1 MFVEGA
7 KLVIDS
13 IGDQNGRGLYFTTA
27 VAILRAAAR
36 PRHNVVDGGSVEQ
49 EAREVAAVSRGQNVV
64 YVMPHD
70 WASIAQFLGPMLD
83 RVDDQN
89 RDVQLLLV
97 SSDVELAA
105 ALAAAAV
112 KLTEGRNVGIIA
124 ATSPRRAAR
133 LIRLRPAQVIAATPD
148 SIAELLKGAALKLDA
163 VRAVAIAWL
172 DELVAQGATTALENL
187 MTEVPKDAGRTVV
200 TAEISPSVE
209 ELLERYARRA
219 RRVVAPTSATDQPM
233 PIEFVTTS
241 AESRLGTLRR
251 TLDSIDPASAVVFV
265 RDRDSDVRV
274 RDLLRSLGY
283 GTDDAPIRAGL
294 TAAPG
299 TELVVLFDV
308 PASREELREA
318 GGAAKRVIALIQP
331 RQLTSLRSLAAGGA
345 VKPFT
350 LTDSSARARDRDARL
365 RTELRSLLE
374 EGHFGRELIALEPL
388 LEDYDGIEIAAAA
401 LQLAERE
408 RAKASATTSAVAPS
422 AVAPRERS
430 VGPMVRLFVNVG
442 ARDSA
447 RPGDLV
453 GAITNQGGITSDDVG
468 KVEVRESHSIVEVS
482 PGVADSVIERVT
494 GTTIR
499 GRRAIVRRDEQRAP
513 RDTERGPR
521 AADRGARGG
530 DRGER
535 GAASGPRRY
544 PPKGGGAGHA
554 GRERTPPRRG
564 DRE

>member
-1 MFVEGA
+1 LVAEG
-7 KLVIDS
+7 D
-13 IGDQNGRGLYFTTA
+13 
-27 VAILRAAAR
+27 
-36 PRHNVVDGGSVEQ
+36 VEQ
-49 EAREVAAVSRGQNVV
+49 DAREVAAVSRGQNVV

-70 WASIAQFLGPMLD
+70 WASITQFLGPMLD
-83 RVDDQN
+83 RVDDQS

-105 ALAAAAV
+105 ALAASAV

-124 ATSPRRAAR
+124 ATSARRAAR

-148 SIAELLKGAALKLDA
+148 AVAELLKAAALKLDA
-163 VRAVAIAWL
+163 VRMVAIAWM
-172 DELVAQGATTALENL
+172 DELIAQEETTALENL
-187 MTEVPKDAGRTVV
+187 MTEVPKEASRTVV
-200 TAEISPSVE
+200 TAEISPAVE

-219 RRVVAPTSATDQPM
+219 RRVVAPTSTTDQPM
-233 PIEFVTTS
+233 PIEFVTAS

-251 TLDSIDPASAVVFV
+251 TLDAVDPATAVVFV
-265 RDRDSDVRV
+265 RDRDSDIRV

-283 GTDDAPIRAGL
+283 SSDDAPIRAGL

-318 GGAAKRVIALIQP
+318 AGAAKRVIALIQP
-331 RQLTSLRSLAAGGA
+331 RQLTSLRSLAAGGT

-350 LTDSSARARDRDARL
+350 LADSGARARDRDARVGA
-365 RTELRSLLE
+365 ELRQLLDR
-374 EGHFGRELIALEPL
+374 GTFGRELIALEPL

-401 LQLAERE
+401 LQWAERE
-408 RAKASATTSAVAPS
+408 RAKVSAATSAVSSPS
-422 AVAPRERS
+422 PSAPREKS
-430 VGPMVRLFVNVG
+430 TGPMVRLFVNVG
-442 ARDSA
+442 TRDNARA
-447 RPGDLV
+447 GDLV

-482 PGVADSVIERVT
+482 PAVADGVIERVT

-499 GRRAIVRRDEQRAP
+499 GRRAIVRRDEQKPA
-513 RDTERGPR
+513 RDTDRGPR
-521 AADRGARGG
+521 SDRGERGSPRGG

-535 GAASGPRRY
+535 GASSGPRRY
-544 PPKGGGAGHA
+544 PPKTGGAGR
-554 GRERTPPRRG
+554 GSRERTPPRRG

>member
-1 MFVEGA
+1 M
-7 KLVIDS
+7 L
-13 IGDQNGRGLYFTTA
+13 
-27 VAILRAAAR
+27 
-36 PRHNVVDGGSVEQ
+36 VEQ
-49 EAREVAAVSRGQNVV
+49 DAREGAAVSRGQNVV

-89 RDVQLLLV
+89 REVQLLLV

-112 KLTEGRNVGIIA
+112 RLTAGRNIGIVA
-124 ATSPRRAAR
+124 ATSARRAAR

-148 SIAELLKGAALKLDA
+148 AIAELLKAAALKLDT
-163 VRAVAIAWL
+163 VRTVAIAWL
-172 DELVAQGATTALENL
+172 DELITQHATTALENL
-187 MTEVPKDAGRTVV
+187 MTEVPKEAARTVV
-200 TAEISPSVE
+200 TAEISPAVE

-219 RRVVAPTSATDQPM
+219 RRVVAPTSLTDQPM
-233 PIEFVTTS
+233 PVEFVTTS
-241 AESRLGTLRR
+241 VDSRLGTLRR
-251 TLDSIDPASAVVFV
+251 TLDAIDPASAVVFV

-274 RDLLRSLGY
+274 RDLLQSLGY
-283 GTDDAPIRAGL
+283 SGDDAPIRAGL

-318 GGAAKRVIALIQP
+318 AGAAKRAIALIQP

-350 LTDSSARARDRDARL
+350 LTDSGARARDRDALIRA
-365 RTELRSLLE
+365 ELRDLLDA
-374 EGHFGRELIALEPL
+374 GHFGRELIALEPL
-388 LEDYDGIEIAAAA
+388 LEDFDGIEIAAAA

-408 RAKASATTSAVAPS
+408 RARIAAIAKTATTAAP
-422 AVAPRERS
+422 VAPRERS
-430 VGPMVRLFVNVG
+430 AGPMTRLFVNVG
-442 ARDSA
+442 SRDNV

-482 PGVADSVIERVT
+482 PAVVDGVIERVT
-494 GTTIR
+494 GTTIK
-499 GRRAIVRRDEQRAP
+499 GRRAVVRRDEQRSP
-513 RDTERGPR
+513 RD
-521 AADRGARGG
+521 ADRGARGG
-530 DRGER
+530 DRGTRGGDRGARSGDRGER
-535 GAASGPRRY
+535 GAGSGPRRF
-544 PPKGGGAGHA
+544 PPKAAGASRGA
-554 GRERTPPRRG
+554 RERTPPRRG

>member
-1 MFVEGA
+1 VEQDAREGA
-7 KLVIDS
+7 
-13 IGDQNGRGLYFTTA
+13 T
-27 VAILRAAAR
+27 
-36 PRHNVVDGGSVEQ
+36 
-49 EAREVAAVSRGQNVV
+49 VSRGQNVV

-70 WASIAQFLGPMLD
+70 WASIGQFLGPMLD
-83 RVDDQN
+83 RVDDKS

-124 ATSPRRAAR
+124 ATSARRAAR

-148 SIAELLKGAALKLDA
+148 SIAELLKAAALKLDS
-163 VRAVAIAWL
+163 VRAIAVAWL
-172 DELVAQGATTALENL
+172 DELIAQAETTALENL
-187 MTEVPKDAGRTVV
+187 MTEVPKDAARTVV
-200 TAEISPSVE
+200 TAEISPAVE

-219 RRVVAPTSATDQPM
+219 RRVVAPTSSTDLPM

-283 GTDDAPIRAGL
+283 SSDDAPIRAGL

-318 GGAAKRVIALIQP
+318 AGAAKRVIALIQP

-350 LTDSSARARDRDARL
+350 LTDSSARARDRDARI
-365 RTELRSLLE
+365 RAELRQLLAD
-374 EGHFGRELIALEPL
+374 GHFGRELIALEPL
-388 LEDYDGIEIAAAA
+388 LENYDGIEIAAAA
-401 LQLAERE
+401 LQLAERQ
-408 RAKASATTSAVAPS
+408 RAKTPAASATASPAT
-422 AVAPRERS
+422 PRERS
-430 VGPMVRLFVNVG
+430 AGPMVRLFVNVG
-442 ARDSA
+442 ERDGV

-453 GAITNQGGITSDDVG
+453 GAITNQGEITSDDVG
-468 KVEVRESHSIVEVS
+468 KVELRESHSIVEVS
-482 PGVADSVIERVT
+482 PGVADGVIERVT

-499 GRRAIVRRDEQRAP
+499 GRRAIVRRDEQRSP
-513 RDTERGPR
+513 RDAEPKARGGERGPR
-521 AADRGARGG
+521 SS

-544 PPKGGGAGHA
+544 PAKGGGAGR
-554 GRERTPPRRG
+554 GSRERTPPRRG

>member
-1 MFVEGA
+1 
-7 KLVIDS
+7 
-13 IGDQNGRGLYFTTA
+13 
-27 VAILRAAAR
+27 
-36 PRHNVVDGGSVEQ
+36 
-49 EAREVAAVSRGQNVV
+49 
-64 YVMPHD
+64 MPHD

-105 ALAAAAV
+105 ALAASAV
-112 KLTEGRNVGIIA
+112 KLTEGRGIGIIA
-124 ATSPRRAAR
+124 ATSARRAAR
-133 LIRLRPAQVIAATPD
+133 LIKLRPAQVIAATPE
-148 SIAELLKGAALKLDA
+148 SIAELLKAAALKLDT
-163 VRAVAIAWL
+163 VRMIALAWL

-187 MTEVPKDAGRTVV
+187 MTEVPKDSARTVV
-200 TAEISPSVE
+200 TAEISPAVE

-219 RRVVAPTSATDQPM
+219 RRVVAPTSAADQATPL
-233 PIEFVTTS
+233 EFVTTS
-241 AESRLGTLRR
+241 AESRLGALRR
-251 TLDSIDPASAVVFV
+251 TLDAIDPASAVVFV

-283 GTDDAPIRAGL
+283 SGNDAPIRAGL

-318 GGAAKRVIALIQP
+318 GGAAKRVVALVQP
-331 RQLTSLRSLAAGGA
+331 RQLSSLRALAAGG
-345 VKPFT
+345 VVRPFT
-350 LTDSSARARDRDARL
+350 LADPGARARDRDARV
-365 RTELRSLLE
+365 RAELRALLD

-388 LEDYDGIEIAAAA
+388 LEDFDGIEIAAAA

-408 RAKASATTSAVAPS
+408 RTRAAAAGMSAPVA
-422 AVAPRERS
+422 AAAPRDKAA
-430 VGPMVRLFVNVG
+430 GPMTRLFVNVG
-442 ARDSA
+442 ARDGA

-453 GAITNQGGITSDDVG
+453 GAITNQGGITSDEVG
-468 KVEVRESHSIVEVS
+468 KVEVRESHSIVEVA
-482 PGVADSVIERVT
+482 PAAVDGVIERVT

-499 GRRAIVRRDEQRAP
+499 GRRAVVRRDEQRAP
-513 RDTERGPR
+513 RDNDRGDRGPR
-521 AADRGARGG
+521 GSDRGP
-530 DRGER
+530 R
-535 GAASGPRRY
+535 GASAGPRRF
-544 PPKGGGAGHA
+544 PPKTGDASRG

>member
-1 MFVEGA
+1 
-7 KLVIDS
+7 
-13 IGDQNGRGLYFTTA
+13 
-27 VAILRAAAR
+27 
-36 PRHNVVDGGSVEQ
+36 
-49 EAREVAAVSRGQNVV
+49 
-64 YVMPHD
+64 MPHD
-70 WASIAQFLGPMLD
+70 WASIAQFLGPMLG
-83 RVDDQN
+83 RVDDQS

-105 ALAAAAV
+105 ALAASAV
-112 KLTEGRNVGIIA
+112 KLTEGRNMGIIA
-124 ATSPRRAAR
+124 ATSARRAAR
-133 LIRLRPAQVIAATPD
+133 LIRIRPAQVIAATPD
-148 SIAELLKGAALKLDA
+148 AVAELLKAAALKLEA
-163 VRAVAIAWL
+163 VRMVAIAWV
-172 DELVAQGATTALENL
+172 DELIAQGATTALENL
-187 MTEVPKDAGRTVV
+187 MTEIPKDASRTVV
-200 TAEISPSVE
+200 TAEVSPAVE

-219 RRVVAPTSATDQPM
+219 RRVVAPTNSADQPL

-251 TLDSIDPASAVVFV
+251 TLDAIDPASAVVFV

-274 RDLLRSLGY
+274 RDLLQSLGY
-283 GTDDAPIRAGL
+283 SNDDAPIRAGL

-318 GGAAKRVIALIQP
+318 AGAAKRVIALIQP
-331 RQLTSLRSLAAGGA
+331 RQLTSLRSLAAGGS

-350 LTDSSARARDRDARL
+350 LADSGARARDRDARV
-365 RTELRSLLE
+365 RAELRELLE
-374 EGHFGRELIALEPL
+374 QGHFGRELIALEPL

-408 RAKASATTSAVAPS
+408 RATMVVATSAVMSPATS
-422 AVAPRERS
+422 APREKS

-442 ARDSA
+442 TRDNARA
-447 RPGDLV
+447 GDLV

-482 PGVADSVIERVT
+482 PGVVDGVIERVT

-499 GRRAIVRRDEQRAP
+499 GRRAILRRDEQRAP
-513 RDTERGPR
+513 RDGDR
-521 AADRGARGG
+521 APRGG

-535 GAASGPRRY
+535 GAAPGPRRY
-544 PPKGGGAGHA
+544 PPKTGGGGRG

>member
-1 MFVEGA
+1 
-7 KLVIDS
+7 
-13 IGDQNGRGLYFTTA
+13 
-27 VAILRAAAR
+27 
-36 PRHNVVDGGSVEQ
+36 VEQ

-105 ALAAAAV
+105 ALAASAV
-112 KLTEGRNVGIIA
+112 KLTEGRGIGIIA
-124 ATSPRRAAR
+124 ATSARRAAR
-133 LIRLRPAQVIAATPD
+133 LIKLRPAQVIAATPD
-148 SIAELLKGAALKLDA
+148 SIAELLKAAALKLDT
-163 VRAVAIAWL
+163 VRMIALAWL

-187 MTEVPKDAGRTVV
+187 MTEVPKDSARTVV
-200 TAEISPSVE
+200 TAEISPTVE

-219 RRVVAPTSATDQPM
+219 RRVVAPTSDADQATPL
-233 PIEFVTTS
+233 EFVTTS
-241 AESRLGTLRR
+241 AQSRLGTLRR
-251 TLDSIDPASAVVFV
+251 TLDAIDPASALVFV

-283 GTDDAPIRAGL
+283 SGEDAPIRAGL
-294 TAAPG
+294 AAAPG

-331 RQLTSLRSLAAGGA
+331 RQLSSLRALAAGGA

-350 LTDSSARARDRDARL
+350 LADSGARARDRDARV
-365 RTELRSLLE
+365 RSELRALLD

-388 LEDYDGIEIAAAA
+388 LEDFDGVEIAAAA

-408 RAKASATTSAVAPS
+408 RTRATAAGTTATPAASAN
-422 AVAPRERS
+422 REKAAGS
-430 VGPMVRLFVNVG
+430 MTRLFVNVG
-442 ARDSA
+442 ARDGA

-453 GAITNQGGITSDDVG
+453 GAITNQGGITSDEVG
-468 KVEVRESHSIVEVS
+468 KVEVRESHSIVEVA
-482 PGVADSVIERVT
+482 PAAVDGVIERVT

-499 GRRAIVRRDEQRAP
+499 GRRAVVRRDEQRAP
-513 RDTERGPR
+513 RDNDRGPR
-521 AADRGARGG
+521 RADRG
-530 DRGER
+530 
-535 GAASGPRRY
+535 
-544 PPKGGGAGHA
+544 

>member
-1 MFVEGA
+1 M
-7 KLVIDS
+7 
-13 IGDQNGRGLYFTTA
+13 
-27 VAILRAAAR
+27 
-36 PRHNVVDGGSVEQ
+36 
-49 EAREVAAVSRGQNVV
+49 AAVSRGQNVV

-83 RVDDQN
+83 RVDDQS

-105 ALAAAAV
+105 ALAASAV
-112 KLTEGRNVGIIA
+112 KLTEGRNMGIIA
-124 ATSPRRAAR
+124 ATSARRAAR
-133 LIRLRPAQVIAATPD
+133 LIRIRPAQVIAATPD
-148 SIAELLKGAALKLDA
+148 AVAELLKVAALKLEA
-163 VRAVAIAWL
+163 VRMVAIAWV
-172 DELVAQGATTALENL
+172 DELIAQGATTALENL
-187 MTEVPKDAGRTVV
+187 MTEIPKDASRTVV
-200 TAEISPSVE
+200 TAEVSPAVE

-219 RRVVAPTSATDQPM
+219 RRVVAPTNSADQPL

-251 TLDSIDPASAVVFV
+251 TLDAIDPASAVVFV

-274 RDLLRSLGY
+274 RDLLQSLGY
-283 GTDDAPIRAGL
+283 SNDDAPIRAGL

-318 GGAAKRVIALIQP
+318 AGAAKRVIALIQP
-331 RQLTSLRSLAAGGA
+331 RQLTSLRSLAAGGS

-350 LTDSSARARDRDARL
+350 LADSGARARDRDARV
-365 RTELRSLLE
+365 RAELRELLE
-374 EGHFGRELIALEPL
+374 QGHFGRELIALEPL

-401 LQLAERE
+401 LQLGERE
-408 RAKASATTSAVAPS
+408 RANMVVATSAVSSPAIS
-422 AVAPRERS
+422 APREKNA
-430 VGPMVRLFVNVG
+430 GPMVRLFVNVG
-442 ARDSA
+442 ARDNA
-447 RPGDLV
+447 RAGDLV
-453 GAITNQGGITSDDVG
+453 GAITNQGGVTSDDVG

-482 PGVADSVIERVT
+482 AGVADGVIERVT

-499 GRRAIVRRDEQRAP
+499 GRRAILRRDEQRAP
-513 RDTERGPR
+513 REGDRGP
-521 AADRGARGG
+521 RGG

-535 GAASGPRRY
+535 DAAVGPRRY
-544 PPKGGGAGHA
+544 PPKTGGGGRG

>member
-1 MFVEGA
+1 
-7 KLVIDS
+7 
-13 IGDQNGRGLYFTTA
+13 
-27 VAILRAAAR
+27 
-36 PRHNVVDGGSVEQ
+36 VEQ

-105 ALAAAAV
+105 ALAASAV
-112 KLTEGRNVGIIA
+112 KLTEGRGIGIIA
-124 ATSPRRAAR
+124 ATSARRAAR
-133 LIRLRPAQVIAATPD
+133 LIKLRPAQVIAATPD
-148 SIAELLKGAALKLDA
+148 SIAELLKAAALKLDT
-163 VRAVAIAWL
+163 VRMIALAWL

-187 MTEVPKDAGRTVV
+187 MTEVPKDSARTVV
-200 TAEISPSVE
+200 TAEISPTVE

-219 RRVVAPTSATDQPM
+219 RRVVAPTSDADQATPL
-233 PIEFVTTS
+233 EFVTTS
-241 AESRLGTLRR
+241 AQSRLGTLRR
-251 TLDSIDPASAVVFV
+251 TLDAIDPASALVFV

-283 GTDDAPIRAGL
+283 SGEDAPIRAGL
-294 TAAPG
+294 AAAPG

-331 RQLTSLRSLAAGGA
+331 RQLSSLRALAAGGA

-350 LTDSSARARDRDARL
+350 LADSGARARDRDARV
-365 RTELRSLLE
+365 RSELRALLD

-388 LEDYDGIEIAAAA
+388 LEDFDGIEIAAAA

-408 RAKASATTSAVAPS
+408 RTRATAAGTTATPAASAN
-422 AVAPRERS
+422 REKAAGS
-430 VGPMVRLFVNVG
+430 MTRLFVNVG
-442 ARDSA
+442 ARDGA

-453 GAITNQGGITSDDVG
+453 GAITNQGGITSDEVG
-468 KVEVRESHSIVEVS
+468 KVEVRESHSIVEVA
-482 PGVADSVIERVT
+482 PAAVDGVIERVT

-499 GRRAIVRRDEQRAP
+499 GRRAVVRRDEQRAP
-513 RDTERGPR
+513 RDNDRGPR
-521 AADRGARGG
+521 RADRG
-530 DRGER
+530 
-535 GAASGPRRY
+535 
-544 PPKGGGAGHA
+544 

>member
-1 MFVEGA
+1 M
-7 KLVIDS
+7 
-13 IGDQNGRGLYFTTA
+13 
-27 VAILRAAAR
+27 
-36 PRHNVVDGGSVEQ
+36 EQ

-105 ALAAAAV
+105 ALAASAV
-112 KLTEGRNVGIIA
+112 KLTEGRGIGIIA
-124 ATSPRRAAR
+124 ATSARRAAR
-133 LIRLRPAQVIAATPD
+133 LIKLRPAQVIAATPD
-148 SIAELLKGAALKLDA
+148 SIAELLKAAALKLDT
-163 VRAVAIAWL
+163 VRMIALAWL

-187 MTEVPKDAGRTVV
+187 MTEVPKDSARTVV
-200 TAEISPSVE
+200 TAEISPAVE

-219 RRVVAPTSATDQPM
+219 RRVVAPTSDADQATPL
-233 PIEFVTTS
+233 EFVTTS
-241 AESRLGTLRR
+241 AQSRLGTLRR
-251 TLDSIDPASAVVFV
+251 TLDAIDPASALVFV

-283 GTDDAPIRAGL
+283 SGEDAPIRAGL
-294 TAAPG
+294 AAAPG

-331 RQLTSLRSLAAGGA
+331 RQLSSLRALAAGGA
-345 VKPFT
+345 VKS
-350 LTDSSARARDRDARL
+350 LTFADSGARARDRDARV
-365 RTELRSLLE
+365 RSELRALLD

-388 LEDYDGIEIAAAA
+388 LEDFDGIEIAAAA

-408 RAKASATTSAVAPS
+408 RTRATAAGTTATPAASAN
-422 AVAPRERS
+422 REKAA
-430 VGPMVRLFVNVG
+430 GPMTRLFVNVG
-442 ARDSA
+442 ARDGA

-453 GAITNQGGITSDDVG
+453 GAITNQGGITSDEVG
-468 KVEVRESHSIVEVS
+468 KVEVRESHSIVEVA
-482 PGVADSVIERVT
+482 PAAVDGVIERVT

-499 GRRAIVRRDEQRAP
+499 GRRAVVRRDEQRAP
-513 RDTERGPR
+513 RDNDRGPR
-521 AADRGARGG
+521 RADRG
-530 DRGER
+530 
-535 GAASGPRRY
+535 
-544 PPKGGGAGHA
+544 

>member
-7 KLVIDS
+7 KLVIES
-13 IGDQNGRGLYFTTA
+13 IGDQNGGGLYFTTA
-27 VAILRAAAR
+27 VAILRAATR
-36 PRHNVVDGGSVEQ
+36 PRHNVVDGGFVEH

-89 RDVQLLLV
+89 HDVQLLLV

-124 ATSPRRAAR
+124 ATSARRASR
-133 LIRLRPAQVIAATPD
+133 LMRLRPSQVIAATPD
-148 SIAELLKGAALKLDA
+148 SIAELLKGAALKLDS
-163 VRAVAIAWL
+163 VRAVGIAWL
-172 DELVAQGATTALENL
+172 DELVAQDATTALENL

-200 TAEISPSVE
+200 TAVISPPVE
-209 ELLERYARRA
+209 ALLERYARRA

-283 GTDDAPIRAGL
+283 GTDDAAIRAGL

-331 RQLTSLRSLAAGGA
+331 RQLTSLRSLAAGGT
-345 VKPFT
+345 VKPLT
-350 LTDSSARARDRDARL
+350 LTDSSERARDRDARL
-365 RTELRSLLE
+365 RAELRNLLE

-388 LEDYDGIEIAAAA
+388 LEDFDGIEIAAAA

-408 RAKASATTSAVAPS
+408 RARTSAASSAVAPS
-422 AVAPRERS
+422 AAPPRERS
-430 VGPMVRLFVNVG
+430 AGPMVRLFVNVG

-482 PGVADSVIERVT
+482 PEVADGVIERVT

-513 RDTERGPR
+513 RDADRGPR
-521 AADRGARGG
+521 GADRGARGG

-535 GAASGPRRY
+535 GAGPRRY
-544 PPKGGGAGHA
+544 PPKSGGAGRG

>member
-1 MFVEGA
+1 M
-7 KLVIDS
+7 
-13 IGDQNGRGLYFTTA
+13 
-27 VAILRAAAR
+27 
-36 PRHNVVDGGSVEQ
+36 EQ

-105 ALAAAAV
+105 ALAASAV
-112 KLTEGRNVGIIA
+112 KLTEGRGIGIIA
-124 ATSPRRAAR
+124 ATSARRAAR
-133 LIRLRPAQVIAATPD
+133 LIKLRPAQVIAATPD
-148 SIAELLKGAALKLDA
+148 SIAELLKAAALKLDT
-163 VRAVAIAWL
+163 VRMIALAWL

-187 MTEVPKDAGRTVV
+187 MTEVPKDSARTVV
-200 TAEISPSVE
+200 TAEISPTVE

-219 RRVVAPTSATDQPM
+219 RRVVAPTSDADQATPL
-233 PIEFVTTS
+233 EFVTTS
-241 AESRLGTLRR
+241 AQSRLGTLRR
-251 TLDSIDPASAVVFV
+251 TLDAIDPASALVFV

-283 GTDDAPIRAGL
+283 SGEDAPIRAGL
-294 TAAPG
+294 AAAPG

-331 RQLTSLRSLAAGGA
+331 RQLSSLRALAAGGA

-350 LTDSSARARDRDARL
+350 LADSGARARDRDARV
-365 RTELRSLLE
+365 RSELRALLD

-388 LEDYDGIEIAAAA
+388 LEDFDGIEIAAAA

-408 RAKASATTSAVAPS
+408 RTRATAAGTTATPAASAN
-422 AVAPRERS
+422 REKAAGS
-430 VGPMVRLFVNVG
+430 MTRLFVNVG
-442 ARDSA
+442 ARDGA

-453 GAITNQGGITSDDVG
+453 GAITNQGGITSDEVG
-468 KVEVRESHSIVEVS
+468 KVEVRESHSIVEVA
-482 PGVADSVIERVT
+482 PAAVDGVIERVT

-499 GRRAIVRRDEQRAP
+499 GRRAVVRRDEQRAP
-513 RDTERGPR
+513 RDNDRGPR
-521 AADRGARGG
+521 RADRG
-530 DRGER
+530 
-535 GAASGPRRY
+535 
-544 PPKGGGAGHA
+544 

>member
-1 MFVEGA
+1 LVE
-7 KLVIDS
+7 
-13 IGDQNGRGLYFTTA
+13 
-27 VAILRAAAR
+27 
-36 PRHNVVDGGSVEQ
+36 H

-112 KLTEGRNVGIIA
+112 KLTEGRNVGVIA
-124 ATSPRRAAR
+124 ATSARRASR
-133 LIRLRPAQVIAATPD
+133 LIRLRPTQVIAATPD
-148 SIAELLKGAALKLDA
+148 SIAELLKGAALKLDS
-163 VRAVAIAWL
+163 VRAVGIAWL
-172 DELVAQGATTALENL
+172 DELVAQDATAALENL

-200 TAEISPSVE
+200 TAVISPPVE

-219 RRVVAPTSATDQPM
+219 RRVVAPTSTTDLPM

-283 GTDDAPIRAGL
+283 GADDAPIRAGL

-318 GGAAKRVIALIQP
+318 GSAAKRVIALIQP
-331 RQLTSLRSLAAGGA
+331 RQLTSLRSLAAGGT

-350 LTDSSARARDRDARL
+350 LADSSERARDRDARL
-365 RTELRSLLE
+365 RAELRNLLE

-388 LEDYDGIEIAAAA
+388 LEDFDGIEIAAAA

-408 RAKASATTSAVAPS
+408 RARSSANSSPAAPS
-422 AVAPRERS
+422 AVPPRERS
-430 VGPMVRLFVNVG
+430 AGPMVRLFVNVG

-468 KVEVRESHSIVEVS
+468 KIEVRESHSIVEVS
-482 PGVADSVIERVT
+482 PGVADGVIERVT

-513 RDTERGPR
+513 RDADRPRG
-521 AADRGARGG
+521 ADRGARGD

-535 GAASGPRRY
+535 GAGSRRY
-544 PPKGGGAGHA
+544 PPKSSGGGRG

>member
-1 MFVEGA
+1 
-7 KLVIDS
+7 
-13 IGDQNGRGLYFTTA
+13 
-27 VAILRAAAR
+27 
-36 PRHNVVDGGSVEQ
+36 VDHD
-49 EAREVAAVSRGQNVV
+49 AREVTAVSRGQNVV

-70 WASIAQFLGPMLD
+70 WASIAQFLGPILD
-83 RVDDQN
+83 RVDDHN
-89 RDVQLLLV
+89 PDVQLLLV

-105 ALAAAAV
+105 ALAASAV
-112 KLTEGRNVGIIA
+112 KLTEGRTVGIIA
-124 ATSPRRAAR
+124 ATSARRAAR
-133 LIRLRPAQVIAATPD
+133 LIRLRPPQVVAATPE
-148 SIAELLKGAALKLDA
+148 SVGELLKSAAIKLDT
-163 VRAVAIAWL
+163 VRMVAIAWL
-172 DELVAQGATTALENL
+172 DELIAQGATTALETV
-187 MTEVPKDAGRTVV
+187 MTEVPKDASRTVV
-200 TAEISPSVE
+200 AAEISPAVE

-219 RRVVAPTSATDQPM
+219 RRVVKPTSPADQPM

-251 TLDSIDPASAVVFV
+251 ALDAIDPASAVVFV
-265 RDRDSDVRV
+265 RDRDSDIRV

-283 GTDDAPIRAGL
+283 ASDEAPVRAGL
-294 TAAPG
+294 TAPPG

-318 GGAAKRVIALIQP
+318 AGAAKRVVALIQP
-331 RQLTSLRSLAAGGA
+331 RQLTSLRALSAGGG

-350 LTDSSARARDRDARL
+350 LPDSGARARDRDARI
-365 RTELRSLLE
+365 RAELRELLDQ
-374 EGHFGRELIALEPL
+374 GHFGRELIALEPL

-408 RAKASATTSAVAPS
+408 RAARSAAMSAVTAPAS
-422 AVAPRERS
+422 SPPREKS
-430 VGPMVRLFVNVG
+430 VGPMTRLFVNVG

-482 PGVADSVIERVT
+482 AAVADGVIERVT

-499 GRRAIVRRDEQRAP
+499 GRRAIVRRDEQRPPRDSDRAP
-513 RDTERGPR
+513 RSPGRG
-521 AADRGARGG
+521 DRGASRG
-530 DRGER
+530 DRGASR
-535 GAASGPRRY
+535 GS
-544 PPKGGGAGHA
+544 
-554 GRERTPPRRG
+554 RERTPPRRG